1 MLSGEVDFRPASVRM
16 IQEMRQEIINEMER
30 KFESL
35 RKVQSYVMPFLAYIH
50 TVVSMC
56 GDIELSI
63 FACSR

>member
-35 RKVQSYVMPFLAYIH
+35 REVQSYIMPFPCIYIYIYIY
-50 TVVSMC
+50 TYC
-56 GDIELSI
+56 GEHVW
-63 FACSR
+63 